1 MSTIGQNLRSTVLVG
16 NISPDAAEEPM
27 KDMFA
32 QIGPVA
38 NFKFFYDKESGKPKG
53 YAVCEYRDPDA
64 ALNAVRSLSGYEV
77 KGKILRVDIASSERC
92 REELKNLQMSSGGP
106 PGDNS
111 RDGEIEPEKAP
122 EAISKAVA
130 SLPPEQMFELMK
142 QMKMCIQNNP
152 NEARNLLLQN
162 PQLAYALLQAQVVM
176 RIVDPQVALNILNRA
191 NPNPVSSTSAPSSES
206 ETVKTTAS
214 ATSTKASTTTT
225 SVFPGPASSSPA
237 DSVLSNVPTSALP
250 LAVSTSSSP
259 LTSFPLTNVS
269 ASDGPRVSAPPL
281 RNSQMGDIRGP
292 PLLGPE
298 VPRPGVPSSRHHP
311 QRGIDS
317 FGPFGD
323 PRSLADRDMRIPP
336 RGDIGDVRLPAR
348 VDQDMRQ
355 PSSIGLGDLDMR
367 QPMGD
372 QDFRM
377 MRGVQ
382 MMDSRPYDP
391 RLRSMTSGES
401 LGRPTPSAAP
411 YDQRG
416 AHPFDPRTAHETR
429 PSAPPQRLEDPRT
442 LAAMRSQVSSRAGST
457 TTSTSSILASLPSI
471 GNSRPSSNII
481 AAANAI
487 APHDQEKA
495 ALIMQVLQLS
505 DEQIA
510 MLPPEQRQSIL
521 ILKEQIARS
530 CPP

>member
-1 MSTIGQNLRSTVLVG
+1 MSTIGQNLRSSVLVG
-16 NISPDAAEEPM
+16 NISPDAPEEQM

-32 QIGPVA
+32 QIGPVV
-38 NFKFFYDKESGKPKG
+38 NFKFFYDKESGKPRG
-53 YAVCEYRDPDA
+53 CAVCEYRDPDI
-64 ALNAVRSLSGYEV
+64 ALSAVRNLSGFEV
-77 KGKILRVDIASSERC
+77 KGKVLRVDIASSERC

-106 PGDNS
+106 PDNS
-111 RDGEIEPEKAP
+111 RDDEIEPEKAP

-176 RIVDPQVALNILNRA
+176 RIVDPQVALNILNRS
-191 NPNPVSSTSAPSSES
+191 NPNPVSSTSVPTSES
-206 ETVKTTAS
+206 EMVKTTAPSS
-214 ATSTKASTTTT
+214 AVGTKVSTTTT
-225 SVFPGPASSSPA
+225 AAYPGPASTSA
-237 DSVLSNVPTSALP
+237 DSVMSNAPSAMP
-250 LAVSTSSSP
+250 STVSTSSSAM
-259 LTSFPLTNVS
+259 TSLPPTNVS
-269 ASDGPRVSAPPL
+269 ASDGARVSAPPL

-292 PLLGPE
+292 PVGPE
-298 VPRPGVPSSRHHP
+298 VSRPSVPPSRHHP

-355 PSSIGLGDLDMR
+355 PPSVGLGDLDMR

-377 MRGVQ
+377 MRGPQ
-382 MMDSRPYDP
+382 MTENRPYDP
-391 RLRSMTSGES
+391 RLRSAVGGES
-401 LGRPTPSAAP
+401 LGRSAPSAAP

-416 AHPFDPRTAHETR
+416 PHPFDPRTAHEAR
-429 PSAPPQRLEDPRT
+429 PSAPPRLEDPRT
-442 LAAMRSQVSSRAGST
+442 LAAMRSQAGSRQGPT
-457 TTSTSSILASLPSI
+457 TTSTSSILASLPSV